1 MKTYYSPVRHFPPQ
15 LICRAGIPA
24 ASFDSLS
31 KASDDSV
38 GNKRHNG
45 RRDRYSEEYG
55 KACFFYV
62 NPKKGS
68 YQCPGPAPGTGKR
81 YPDKCHKAP
90 ELRLLYIAALFHR
103 PVLELFYDLVLFA
116 VLFLTFFVAMGD
128 HFTVLELK
136 PAGIAV
142 HAAVSVLLGGY
153 IASACSVFGHCY
165 PILFEFRGGKGA
177 ASAYAMTWCL
187 CWQAALVS
195 TIIAIIV
202 FFAWKR
208 VSLVSIL
215 TAIAYLIGTYIVWA
229 TGHADPYLM
238 FFVTPVVL
246 LLLIRHKDNIKRLF
260 RGEEKAISS
269 GDKR

>member
-1 MKTYYSPVRHFPPQ
+1 MIGDWNTLAIASIAIIGYLIGNFQTALIISRVKFRDDVR
-15 LICRAGIPA
+15 LYGSGNAGTTNM
-24 ASFDSLS
+24 
-31 KASDDSV
+31 V
-38 GNKRHNG
+38 RV
-45 RRDRYSEEYG
+45 YG
-55 KACFFYV
+55 KYYGLLTFLGDAGKCVGAFFIGRLLGSLFPV
-62 NPKKGS
+62 NPS
-68 YQCPGPAPGTGKR
+68 
-81 YPDKCHKAP
+81 D
-90 ELRLLYIAALFHR
+90 
-103 PVLELFYDLVLFA
+103 
-116 VLFLTFFVAMGD
+116 
-128 HFTVLELK
+128 
-136 PAGIAV
+136 
-142 HAAVSVLLGGY
+142 AAVSVLLGGY